1 MDNNNLQEQNLI
13 REVSFSLT
21 RYAGWMKFLGIA
33 AIIYGVMTAFSI
45 IGIIVAWLPIWMGYL
60 LVKAA
65 GKAKTATTY
74 GDRYALEEAMQN
86 IGNYFIIN
94 GIVLIILLL
103 ASFAILAAIFIF
115 GFSFDPETFESI
127 LS

>member
-1 MDNNNLQEQNLI
+1 MDFNNLQEQNLI
-13 REVSFSLT
+13 REVSFSLS
-21 RYAGWMKFLGIA
+21 RYASWMKFLGIA
-33 AIIYGVMTAFSI
+33 AIIYGVMTAMSI

-65 GKAKTATTY
+65 SKAKTATSY

-103 ASFAILAAIFIF
+103 ASLAVLAAIFMF
-115 GFSFDPETFESI
+115 GFNFDPETFESI